1 MWHLVKKLFG
11 DENNKKLKKFQKFV
25 DKINLLEPETKLL
38 KDADFPKKTEEF
50 KKRLEKSVS

>member
-38 KDADFPKKTEEF
+38 KDADFPKKTDF
-50 KKRLEKSVS
+50 IL